1 MGVAVVLLFTG
12 SAFAQ
17 HAPAEAKGAHA
28 AAQQA
33 TWEPPSVETH
43 GKLTAA
49 AVRSLPST
57 AFAFPR
63 ARKEPLTDAS
73 HVRSALARFRQV
85 KGVSDEERELALA
98 NIRKAAEYFGVHVRE
113 TDWHQL
119 VLQGRK

>member
-1 MGVAVVLLFTG
+1 LFLG
-12 SAFAQ
+12 SAFTQ
-17 HAPAEAKGAHA
+17 HARAETKGAQA

-43 GKLTAA
+43 GRLTAA
-49 AVRSLPST
+49 ALRSLPST

-63 ARKEPLTDAS
+63 ARKETLTDAN

-85 KGVSDEERELALA
+85 KAVTDEEREVAFT
-98 NIRKAAEYFGVHVRE
+98 NIRKAAEYFGVRVKE